1 MSQKSAINFLT
12 DLSSDEVRKISS
24 LIETANDT
32 IDKYFGIATTFDVLI
47 CRGSWEME
55 VQVISRRKETL
66 ERAIHSD
73 TRFVGMTDYRLQEIV
88 IRCDIAKYGHYLH
101 ELIHGI
107 ISKSHTHQLREGMAW
122 YFTLKLTEDFRYV
135 RPTYPA
141 WVDEM
146 YVYPTRRL
154 AEIVGEEF
162 LKDFALG
169 KASLDYESLPKD
181 VQELFLPEEIFYAEK
196 RGRK

>member
-32 IDKYFGIATTFDVLI
+32 IDKYFGIVTTFDVLI

-55 VQVISRRKETL
+55 VQVISRRKETS